1 MGLDATLEDEFGEE
15 LDYFVDDEGR
25 LARAWPTG
33 NAAYP
38 LLRHVDLEGTTMFN
52 RLQLEAALPEF
63 EAFAAAAPADVKPFA
78 ARLLKFARQG
88 AAEPHLY
95 LRFLGD

>member
-15 LDYFVDDEGR
+15 LDALADEDGR
-25 LARAWPTG
+25 LSAAWPVG
-33 NAAYP
+33 NPAYP
-38 LLRHVDLEGTTMFN
+38 LLRHVDPEGTTLYN
-52 RLQLEAALPEF
+52 RLQLAAALPEF
-63 EAFAAAAPADVKPFA
+63 EAFALAAPPELKPA
-78 ARLLKFARQG
+78 ASRLLKFARKG

>member
-15 LDYFVDDEGR
+15 LDSVSDEGGR
-25 LARAWPTG
+25 LAAAWPAG
-33 NAAYP
+33 NPSYP
-38 LLRHVDLEGTTMFN
+38 VLRHVDPEGTTLLN

-63 EAFAAAAPADVKPFA
+63 EAFAAAAPADLKPVA
-78 ARLLKFARQG
+78 ARLLKFARQA